1 VVWDLDNTSG
11 KVLYARPHGEA
22 LPLLVSAIHEETL
35 YTAAPFFRRV
45 SLEKRGKCSEDEQN
59 IYLCSTSFISIWA
72 DSHYSGQIRPLVCS
86 CVKKF
91 MESASLPGEC
101 NATLSTA
108 NTSGSGITGMQIS
121 TSEAPDRPCVADTYE
136 YTTGLPALLEQ
147 LGLSV
152 LLSTYQA
159 GKVVSIGSHNGQLQ
173 IGFSHF
179 DQAMG
184 LCRTPT
190 GIAVG
195 TRDAIWTLPANRE
208 VASRDKT
215 AKRLREHKAIR
226 GARIRIWLASP
237 AASG

>member
-1 VVWDLDNTSG
+1 
-11 KVLYARPHGEA
+11 
-22 LPLLVSAIHEETL
+22 
-35 YTAAPFFRRV
+35 
-45 SLEKRGKCSEDEQN
+45 
-59 IYLCSTSFISIWA
+59 
-72 DSHYSGQIRPLVCS
+72 
-86 CVKKF
+86 

-101 NATLSTA
+101 NATLSIA
-108 NTSGSGITGMQIS
+108 NTSGSGITGIQIC
-121 TSEAPDRPCVADTYE
+121 TSEAPDRASIAVTYE
-136 YTTGLPALLEQ
+136 SPTGLSALLEQ

-152 LLSTYQA
+152 LLTTYQA
-159 GKVVSIGSHNGQLQ
+159 GKVVSIGSHKAQLQ

-208 VASRDKT
+208 IASRAKT

-226 GARIRIWLASP
+226 GARILSWLAMP